1 MTKHMIEAGKPA
13 TRLKSEALA
22 VLLERGLVHQCTDVK
37 ALDKRLSEGPVTAYA
52 GFDATAASL
61 HVGHLMPLM
70 TMRWLQKLGHRPI
83 VVLGG
88 GTSQIGDPSFRKDA
102 RPLLEER
109 QIAANIATI
118 RRSVERLVDMD
129 GPDGALLV
137 DNAQWLNEFRFLEF
151 LRDYGSQFTVNRMMT
166 FDSVRSRL
174 EAQMPLTVLEFCYM
188 MLQAVDFLEL
198 AKRHDCVLQVG
209 GSDQWGNIVNGVELG
224 RRDGRKLHGLT
235 VPLLPTAS
243 GAKMGKTAAGA
254 VWLHPEHLSP
264 FGFWQFWR
272 NTADADVGKCLRLFT
287 ELPISEVERLSA
299 LQGAEL
305 NEAKKILAT
314 QITAIVHGPEEA
326 RARSSSPRTCCL
338 SRVSRT
344 GLVFWSS
351 LSPSDLPPRMVRPG
365 VWWRAE
371 LCVSTAGSSTTRDGA
386 LEPVISRP
394 TKDWR
399 YRSANAARP
408 SSGLR
413 ELERLARQRGR
424 SGNDDRNQR
433 RPHRF
438 LPRSS
443 SS

>member
-13 TRLKSEALA
+13 TKLKSEALS
-22 VLLERGLVHQCTDVK
+22 VLLERGLVHQATDLE
-37 ALDKRLSEGPVTAYA
+37 ALDKRLTDGSITAYA

-70 TMRWLQKLGHRPI
+70 TLRWLQKLGHRPI

-88 GTSQIGDPSFRKDA
+88 GTSQVGDPSFRNEA

-137 DNAQWLNEFRFLEF
+137 DNAEWLNEFRFLEF

-166 FDSVRSRL
+166 FDSVKSRL

-235 VPLLPTAS
+235 VPLLTTAS
-243 GAKMGKTAAGA
+243 GSKMGKTAAGA

-272 NTADADVGKCLRLFT
+272 NTADADVAKFLRLFT
-287 ELPISEVERLSA
+287 ELPMREVERLSE

-314 QITAIVHGPEEA
+314 QVTAIVHGPEEA
-326 RARSSSPRTCCL
+326 RAALEQGDALFSGDAELIEPTHTMALPTLAEGLGLLELVVAAGFAASNGEARRLVEGGGVRLNNRVVDDARRRISSGDLGANDRL
-338 SRVSRT
+338 
-344 GLVFWSS
+344 S
-351 LSPSDLPPRMVRPG
+351 LSVGKRRK
-365 VWWRAE
+365 
-371 LCVSTAGSSTTRDGA
+371 A
-386 LEPVISRP
+386 LIGFE
-394 TKDWR
+394 
-399 YRSANAARP
+399 
-408 SSGLR
+408 
-413 ELERLARQRGR
+413 
-424 SGNDDRNQR
+424 
-433 RPHRF
+433 
-438 LPRSS
+438 
-443 SS
+443 